1 MTVTLQ
7 IPFETLVELAK
18 QLPPDKKADLIAH
31 LQGVSQQRELTKEER
46 LALFEATIRSHPVN
60 QEPSIRREDWY
71 DDDGR

>member
-31 LQGVSQQRELTKEER
+31 LQGVSQQRELT
-46 LALFEATIRSHPVN
+46 N
-60 QEPSIRREDWY
+60 QERKALLNAIVSDIPMKNEPSVRREDWY
-71 DDDGR
+71 DDEGR